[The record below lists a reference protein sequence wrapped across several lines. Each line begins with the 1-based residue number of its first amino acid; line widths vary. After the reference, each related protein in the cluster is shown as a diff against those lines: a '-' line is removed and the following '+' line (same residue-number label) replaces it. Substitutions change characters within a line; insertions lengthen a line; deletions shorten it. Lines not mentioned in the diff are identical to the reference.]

1 MYSNGKEVLVGQKK
15 VKNSES
21 YVNKTVKYIGV
32 ELRVCEIK
40 ISFKDKDN
48 GSIDYLTLRTNMFAD
63 LPE

>member
-15 VKNSES
+15 VTNSES